1 MNSRLTFAAALGAL
15 LLPLPALAQEEEPDP
30 AVFAT
35 YFYCNEAREARAD
48 TIISES
54 VAPIM
59 DRHMAA
65 GHLTAWGWYAHNTG
79 GRWRRLLYMVSPDIP
94 TVMSTREAVIDDL
107 ISEAAEATAELTAV
121 CPSHDDYV
129 WEVTQGSDPTLE
141 QGRPAVAMSTYW
153 VCDFSEENRADRI
166 VENVFADIYNKHL
179 EAGNITGWSWLEHN
193 IGGKYRRLSVIDAA
207 DMSSLLFARDAI
219 IDDLVNEAPIAL
231 DRFGAVCNSHSD
243 YIWEVQIAKP

>member
-15 LLPLPALAQEEEPDP
+15 LLPLPVLAQEEEPDP

-79 GRWRRLLYMVSPDIP
+79 GRWRRLRRRHTGGPAGG
-94 TVMSTREAVIDDL
+94 REELAGGRDGADGNAEDAGKVIL
-107 ISEAAEATAELTAV
+107 
-121 CPSHDDYV
+121 
-129 WEVTQGSDPTLE
+129 
-141 QGRPAVAMSTYW
+141 
-153 VCDFSEENRADRI
+153 
-166 VENVFADIYNKHL
+166 
-179 EAGNITGWSWLEHN
+179 
-193 IGGKYRRLSVIDAA
+193 
-207 DMSSLLFARDAI
+207 
-219 IDDLVNEAPIAL
+219 
-231 DRFGAVCNSHSD
+231 
-243 YIWEVQIAKP
+243 